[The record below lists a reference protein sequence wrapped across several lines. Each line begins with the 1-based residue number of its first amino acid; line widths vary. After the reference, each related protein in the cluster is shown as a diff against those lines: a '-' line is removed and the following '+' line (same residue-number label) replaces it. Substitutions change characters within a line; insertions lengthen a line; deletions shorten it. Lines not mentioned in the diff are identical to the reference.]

1 MVSTLLLRFK
11 RGIGLRDIENH
22 RLSILHGWIF
32 GEGVGTLQRM
42 KATSLL
48 MYIRFVST
56 HAEYDRIDAR
66 TI

>member
-1 MVSTLLLRFK
+1 
-11 RGIGLRDIENH
+11 
-22 RLSILHGWIF
+22 
-32 GEGVGTLQRM
+32 M